1 MAYVLVAEDDYDI
14 ARLIEFQLRY
24 SGYEV
29 TLAADGAE
37 ALTKARGRIP
47 DVILVDWMMP
57 VMDGLQVIT
66 AIKQDPDLRRVPVIL
81 MTAKAQAQDV
91 RAGLEAGVSAY
102 LVKPF
107 PLEQLIQTIQGVLA

>member
-1 MAYVLVAEDDYDI
+1 VAHVLVAEDDNDI

-37 ALTKARGRIP
+37 ALTQARQQTP

-57 VMDGLQVIT
+57 VMDGLQAIT
-66 AIKQDPDLRRVPVIL
+66 AFKSDPDLRQIPVIL
-81 MTAKAQAQDV
+81 MTARAQAQDV
-91 RAGLEAGVSAY
+91 RAGMEAGAAAY

-107 PLEQLIQTIQGVLA
+107 PLDQLVQTIQGVLA